1 MDAWDRVAESI
12 EEAKADLDR
21 ALAELQ
27 RVPGVDATAVGYV
40 AHALNNYLTLT
51 TVTVE
56 LLQAALRDNP
66 NPEVRTWLDGLLH
79 VTDLM
84 SHTVGKLLHASGN
97 DFPLKIEIVNLFV
110 LMTRV
115 CNHYGR
121 LASRKQIRVNC
132 RGVGEIPLVK
142 ADRVAT
148 VVVADNLLSNAVKFS
163 KPGTVIQVQLMS
175 EPGWV
180 VCSVRDEGPGISAE
194 DQTRLFQKGV
204 TLSAVPTGGEPTAG
218 YGLALAWDFVD
229 KMHGKLWCESELGRG
244 ARFSFRL
251 PSHE

>member
-1 MDAWDRVAESI
+1 MDARDRVAESI
-12 EEAKADLDR
+12 EEAKADLDK
-21 ALAELQ
+21 ALTELMTI
-27 RVPGVDATAVGYV
+27 PAVDSTTVGYV

-84 SHTVGKLLHASGN
+84 SHTVGKLLDVSANG
-97 DFPLKIEIVNLFV
+97 FPLKIEPMNLFI

-121 LASRKQIRVNC
+121 VANRKHIKVSF
-132 RGVGEIPLVK
+132 RGIGDIPLVS
-142 ADRVAT
+142 ADRVGVA
-148 VVVADNLLSNAVKFS
+148 VVADNLLSNAVKFS
-163 KPGTVIQVQLMS
+163 KPGAVIQAQLMT

-180 VCSVRDEGPGISAE
+180 VCSIRDEGPGISPENQAK
-194 DQTRLFQKGV
+194 LFQKGV
-204 TLSAVPTGGEPTAG
+204 TLGATPTGGEPTVG
-218 YGLALAWDFVD
+218 YGLALAKDMMD
-229 KMHGKLWCESELGRG
+229 RMHGKLWCESEPGRG
-244 ARFSFRL
+244 SRFSFRL